1 MGRLCAIRP
10 ACSNCH
16 RDVHT
21 STVPNTIERA
31 HLPVMERLF
40 VCDTHSPGPST
51 PKCFASAPLRVIDHI
66 ETFEICNLSHNL
78 AAEDGLLAR
87 YPD

>member
-1 MGRLCAIRP
+1 
-10 ACSNCH
+10 
-16 RDVHT
+16 
-21 STVPNTIERA
+21 
-31 HLPVMERLF
+31 MERLF